1 MVTTDEGDSTTSDP
15 LREHP
20 TKLADIKN
28 AKRTLSHKYFT

>member
-28 AKRTLSHKYFT
+28 AKRTLSHKHFT